1 MSKLEKI
8 TFRPEGEEP
17 VEFYVLE
24 QTRIGGH
31 NYILVTD
38 VEEGDGDALILK
50 DMSQDGEE
58 ESIYDVVSDDEE
70 LEAVSGVF
78 ADMLEDVDL
87 IRSYPMDCSVPCTH
101 TIRSN
106 ITILRSIRSAFMLIL
121 GQVIKP

>member
-1 MSKLEKI
+1 MEKI

-87 IRSYPMDCSVPCTH
+87 I
-101 TIRSN
+101 
-106 ITILRSIRSAFMLIL
+106 
-121 GQVIKP
+121 

>member
-8 TFRPEGEEP
+8 IFRPEGEEP

-78 ADMLEDVDL
+78 ADMLEDIDL
-87 IRSYPMDCSVPCTH
+87 I
-101 TIRSN
+101 
-106 ITILRSIRSAFMLIL
+106 
-121 GQVIKP
+121 

>member
-8 TFRPEGEEP
+8 TFRPEGVES

-87 IRSYPMDCSVPCTH
+87 I
-101 TIRSN
+101 
-106 ITILRSIRSAFMLIL
+106 
-121 GQVIKP
+121 